1 MNSVHLLDVEWL
13 LQRQLS
19 QVGDWHNVQYI
30 PESGDPLYQLVSEQH
45 HTNFDLWH
53 EEDKARDPD
62 ASDAIIATVKRSID
76 RLNQK
81 RNDEI
86 EKIDEAIVSKQ
97 KERPRENS
105 RISIA
110 GRPNINEISKR
121 NEAIANQERKSF
133 YKVAGIIVLLI
144 IAIIFLLYFF
154 S

>member
-1 MNSVHLLDVEWL
+1 MVDQTKDSGNGKSQTVE
-13 LQRQLS
+13 
-19 QVGDWHNVQYI
+19 
-30 PESGDPLYQLVSEQH
+30 E
-45 HTNFDLWH
+45 
-53 EEDKARDPD
+53 
-62 ASDAIIATVKRSID
+62 
-76 RLNQK
+76 
-81 RNDEI
+81 
-86 EKIDEAIVSKQ
+86 IDETIVPVQ

-144 IAIIFLLYFF
+144 IAIIFLLNFF

>member
-1 MNSVHLLDVEWL
+1 MSM
-13 LQRQLS
+13 
-19 QVGDWHNVQYI
+19 
-30 PESGDPLYQLVSEQH
+30 
-45 HTNFDLWH
+45 
-53 EEDKARDPD
+53 
-62 ASDAIIATVKRSID
+62 
-76 RLNQK
+76 
-81 RNDEI
+81 
-86 EKIDEAIVSKQ
+86 Q